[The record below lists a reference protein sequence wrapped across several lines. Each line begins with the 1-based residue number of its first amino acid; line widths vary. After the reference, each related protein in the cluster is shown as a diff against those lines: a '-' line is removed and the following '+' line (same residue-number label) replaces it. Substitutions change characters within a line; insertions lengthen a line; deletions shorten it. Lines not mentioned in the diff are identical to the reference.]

1 VTDSVADK
9 LRGLLAS
16 DIYTAKGRLRADDL
30 LVRERVA
37 RSLAEATA
45 RLRDLASQWRADRVP
60 ASTREN
66 PFPPAEVMAPL
77 RQADRLGREI
87 DSAAVAVRGLPLL
100 PEDKVWDRVRRGGLD
115 ELMQFDW
122 TLVGEADELAAL
134 LSSAADLA
142 AVDQPDVQQRL
153 RRLTEVVADRRRY
166 AEVIALRIRT
176 TR

>member
-1 VTDSVADK
+1 MTDSVADK

-16 DIYTAKGRLRADDL
+16 DIYSAKGRLRADDL

-37 RSLAEATA
+37 RSLAASTA

-60 ASTREN
+60 PSTREN

-77 RQADRLGREI
+77 RQADRLGKDIE
-87 DSAAVAVRGLPLL
+87 SVATAVRGLPLL

-122 TLVGEADELAAL
+122 ALVGEADELAAV
-134 LSSAADLA
+134 LSSAPDLA
-142 AVDQPDVQQRL
+142 AIDQAGVQQRL
-153 RRLTEVVADRRRY
+153 RRLTEVIADRRRY
-166 AEVIALRIRT
+166 AEVIA
-176 TR
+176 